1 MDEFSVK
8 SDRHRNTAVITVSG
22 RVDSVTAEW
31 LDEELGKIA
40 HGDNR
45 IVLDM
50 EDVSYL
56 SSAGVRAIVKA
67 AQSAEKSGGSL
78 KMARIPNQVMQVL
91 ENVGLTQIIRS
102 FPSVDEA
109 IASF

>member
-8 SDRHRNTAVITVSG
+8 SDRTRNTAVITVSG
-22 RVDSVTAEW
+22 RVDSVTAAW
-31 LDEELGKIA
+31 LDEELGKIV

-50 EDVSYL
+50 KDVSYL
-56 SSAGVRAIVKA
+56 SSAGVRAIVRT
-67 AQSAEKSGGSL
+67 AQAAEKSGGSL

-91 ENVGLTQIIRS
+91 ENVGLTQVIRS

>member
-1 MDEFSVK
+1 M
-8 SDRHRNTAVITVSG
+8 
-22 RVDSVTAEW
+22 DSVTAGW
-31 LDEELGKIA
+31 LDEELGKILHA
-40 HGDNR
+40 DNR

-50 EDVSYL
+50 KDVSYL
-56 SSAGVRAIVKA
+56 SSAGVRAIVRT
-67 AQSAEKSGGSL
+67 AQAAEKSGGSL

>member
-22 RVDSVTAEW
+22 RVDSVTAGW
-31 LDEELGKIA
+31 LDEELGKIL

-50 EDVSYL
+50 QDVTYL
-56 SSAGVRAIVKA
+56 SSAGVRAIVRT
-67 AQSAEKSGGSL
+67 AQAAEKSGGSL